1 MWTNMWTKQKGTEVP
16 GSSPA
21 HAPGSPTGAFNPTP
35 IIRPNSTT
43 ARNPTCLGTTLEIE
57 GKITSKEDLYIEGK
71 VEGPISVQGQ
81 RLNVGR
87 TGQLHCEVTARE
99 VVVHGQVTGNLHARE
114 RVEIKKGGSV
124 IGDITTA
131 RISIEEGARFKGH
144 IEIDGPKRQAVRDSE
159 SVGVPVAAAVHA
171 STP

>member
-1 MWTNMWTKQKGTEVP
+1 MWTNMWTKQKGTGVP

-21 HAPGSPTGAFNPTP
+21 HAPGSPTGAFNPTSTM
-35 IIRPNSTT
+35 RPNSTR
-43 ARNPTCLGTTLEIE
+43 ARDLTCLGTTLEIE
-57 GKITSKEDLYIEGK
+57 GKITGEEDLYIDGK
-71 VEGPISVQGQ
+71 VEGPISLQGQ

-99 VVVHGQVTGNLHARE
+99 VVVHGRVTGNLHARE

-131 RISIEEGARFKGH
+131 RISIEDGAYFKGRAD
-144 IEIDGPKRQAVRDSE
+144 IDRPKRQAVPDSE
-159 SVGVPVAAAVHA
+159 SVGVPVVAEVH
-171 STP
+171 